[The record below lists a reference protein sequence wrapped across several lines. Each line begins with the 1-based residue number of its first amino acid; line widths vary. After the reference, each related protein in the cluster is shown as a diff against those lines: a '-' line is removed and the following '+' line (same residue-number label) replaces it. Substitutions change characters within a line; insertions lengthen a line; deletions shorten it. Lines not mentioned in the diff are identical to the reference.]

1 MPISFYLYQNDEENV
16 YKNTKVSEGCVNKLI
31 LLYIPVL
38 QCIILV
44 WIGLNNRWASGT
56 VSVLQFSSLFRLCV
70 EEGLLFVDWNDF
82 PNWIQFL
89 IEM

>member
-1 MPISFYLYQNDEENV
+1 MPISFYLYRNDEENV
-16 YKNTKVSEGCVNKLI
+16 YKNTKVSEGCVNKLV

-38 QCIILV
+38 QC
-44 WIGLNNRWASGT
+44 NRWASGT